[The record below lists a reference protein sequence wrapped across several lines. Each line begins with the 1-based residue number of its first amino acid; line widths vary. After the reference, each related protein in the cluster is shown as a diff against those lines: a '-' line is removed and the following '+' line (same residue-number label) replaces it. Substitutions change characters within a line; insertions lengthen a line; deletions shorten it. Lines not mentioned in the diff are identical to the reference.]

1 MKEYPGVRKN
11 IATSKNW
18 KEKCT
23 HLASTHFWE
32 EYLAT
37 THFWEKYVTN
47 LFPAPM
53 WSKENLIAWT
63 TEEIYTANLASCSG
77 NWRKIGPKSQQYKI
91 WFLQGCSRL
100 EVKSGN
106 LMSGSSPSPWTSV
119 NSADFLCIN
128 CAPEVRVWQV
138 QIQLIFHSQN
148 IQWCHFKR
156 DCLSSLISTSCWN
169 WVGTSWT
176 KH

>member
-11 IATSKNW
+11 IATYKNW

-23 HLASTHFWE
+23 HLASTHFLE

-63 TEEIYTANLASCSG
+63 TEEIYTDKFG
-77 NWRKIGPKSQQYKI
+77 I
-91 WFLQGCSRL
+91 
-100 EVKSGN
+100 
-106 LMSGSSPSPWTSV
+106 M
-119 NSADFLCIN
+119 
-128 CAPEVRVWQV
+128 
-138 QIQLIFHSQN
+138 
-148 IQWCHFKR
+148 
-156 DCLSSLISTSCWN
+156 
-169 WVGTSWT
+169 
-176 KH
+176 